1 MIEPLA
7 GNFRQKSQDEVSILL
22 QHGVSPPIT
31 PVSFGVSQM
40 LCSAQFDDH
49 AGIRA
54 KKSTSIRPEGSKGI
68 DSSTFKSKS
77 TGRIRQCFQPAIEE
91 SLTGAPGAIGALAL
105 PGLTAA
111 TSVDTHS

>member
-54 KKSTSIRPEGSKGI
+54 KKIHLHPPGGIKGN
-68 DSSTFKSKS
+68 
-77 TGRIRQCFQPAIEE
+77 RQ
-91 SLTGAPGAIGALAL
+91 LH
-105 PGLTAA
+105 
-111 TSVDTHS
+111 V